1 MTDIAA
7 GWQKQD
13 KNGELYISWLFKK
26 DLLPLTITADK
37 GYVSRANK
45 YKTNDTP
52 NAPDYIME
60 SFIPDKN
67 KAKKENS
74 NG

>member
-1 MTDIAA
+1 MTEIAS

-13 KNGELYISWLFKK
+13 KNGEIYTSWSFKK

-37 GYVSRANK
+37 CYVSRANK

-52 NAPDYIME
+52 NAPDYVMD

-67 KAKKENS
+67 KVKKENS
-74 NG
+74 DE